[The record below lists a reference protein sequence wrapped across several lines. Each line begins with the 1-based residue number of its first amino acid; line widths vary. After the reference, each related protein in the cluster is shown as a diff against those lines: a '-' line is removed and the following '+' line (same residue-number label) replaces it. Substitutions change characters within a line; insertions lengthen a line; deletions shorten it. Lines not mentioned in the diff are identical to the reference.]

1 MDSTNILY
9 DDLYDRQIRTY
20 GHNVINKIH
29 NSSILILG
37 LENKYIYE
45 ISRLLILSNI
55 NKIYLYNP
63 INKPFNKNNLED
75 LLELNI
81 NIKIVTNYKQDQHIT
96 IIINQLSDYIIE
108 INNYTRIINSKL
120 IVLFSYNIGGHIF
133 VDAGSEHIINDINGE
148 IIDNVQLKSI
158 SINGLVTS
166 IENHNFQTNDKI
178 ILENIEGENIDFL
191 QNSIWIIEVLTK
203 NIFKLNNF
211 NIKEFKFINGTA
223 VYIKQSITINHSPF
237 NNKLLNII
245 EINNLEIMPVVSILS
260 GIIVSEVIKLI
271 TNKYYPINQW
281 FNWEDKNIPNIVL
294 QNEIKLLII
303 GMGAIGCEHLK
314 NLISLGINNIIIT
327 DSDTIEKSNLS
338 RQYLFREKDI
348 GKMKSITAANFMK
361 NKYSNIN
368 IEPLTLKAGY
378 DNINFK
384 EMNLTGILTAVDNN
398 EARRFMDDICLELQI
413 PMFDSGTEGMK
424 GSSQPIIPFIT
435 ETWSNTKDSEDKTYP
450 ICTIKAFP
458 YNNIHTIYWAL
469 DKLHELFTEKK
480 ITALEFFNENY
491 NINIK
496 NLLIDHPEH
505 DIEFWS
511 SGKKCPKP
519 IEFDI
524 NNKLHNNFLNIY
536 NELIVYDLIIFDK
549 ENKKHV
555 EWIMY
560 IANIREL
567 NYNIK
572 LSDFYITKGIAGK
585 IIPAIPTTTAIVS
598 GLIIIE
604 VLKYLHNIK
613 ITNINTPKNILYE
626 YKSNFIN
633 LAMPIIIDS
642 IPINSQIIK
651 INNMEINIWH
661 KFIFNKDV
669 FLNEF
674 KKYYDDLF
682 NIHIMIILFDN
693 EPIFIESIEE
703 DNIMK
708 KISQITNNKNIKVN
722 MNSIEIIELPII
734 NIIL

>member
-1 MDSTNILY
+1 MVSY
-9 DDLYDRQIRTY
+9 EDLYDRQIRTY
-20 GHNVINKIH
+20 GRNVNNKIL
-29 NSSILILG
+29 NSSILIIG

-55 NKIYLYNP
+55 NNIFLYNSK
-63 INKPFNKNNLED
+63 NEQFNNNNLKD

-81 NIKIVTNYKQDQHIT
+81 NIKIVKNYKQNQNIT
-96 IIINQLSDYIIE
+96 IIINQLLDYIIE
-108 INNYTRIINSKL
+108 INQYTRIINSKL

-133 VDAGSEHIINDINGE
+133 VDAGPEHIINDITGE
-148 IIDNVQLKSI
+148 TIDNVQLKSI
-158 SINGLVTS
+158 SLNGLVTS

-178 ILENIEGENIDFL
+178 ILENIEGENIEIL
-191 QNSIWIIEVLTK
+191 QDSIWTIEVITK

-211 NIKEFKFINGTA
+211 NVKEFKFINGTA
-223 VYIKQSITINHSPF
+223 LYLKQSITINHSRF

-245 EINNLEIMPVVSILS
+245 EINNLDIMPIVSILS

-281 FNWEDKNIPNIVL
+281 FNWEDKNIPNIIL
-294 QNEIKLLII
+294 QKDIKLLII

-368 IEPLTLKAGY
+368 IEPLTLKVGY

-384 EMNLTGILTAVDNN
+384 EMNLTGVLTAVDNN

-424 GSSQPIIPFIT
+424 GSTQPIIPFIT
-435 ETWSNTKDSEDKTYP
+435 ETWSNTKDSEEKTYP

-469 DKLHELFTEKK
+469 DKLHEIFTEKK

-505 DIEFWS
+505 DTEFWS

-524 NNKLHNNFLNIY
+524 NNELHNNFLNIY

-555 EWIMY
+555 EWITY

-613 ITNINTPKNILYE
+613 NTDILCE

-642 IPINSQIIK
+642 LPIKSQIIK
-651 INNMEINIWH
+651 INNIEINIWN
-661 KFIFNKDV
+661 KFIFNTDV
-669 FLNEF
+669 LLYEF

-722 MNSIEIIELPII
+722 MNSTEIIELPIV